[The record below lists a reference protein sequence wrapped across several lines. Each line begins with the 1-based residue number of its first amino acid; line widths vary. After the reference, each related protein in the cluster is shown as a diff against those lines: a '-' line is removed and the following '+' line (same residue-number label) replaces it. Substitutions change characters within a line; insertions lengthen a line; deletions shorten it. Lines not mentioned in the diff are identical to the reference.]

1 MSFQLLSDNIYWNRF
16 CYCLFIFR
24 FHKQNSQPSLWSV
37 VWWTEA
43 YYHSYVVLLHFAM
56 IFWMHMNA
64 ESALNSC
71 MKYYIK
77 RALRTRK
84 CFVALPIFLL
94 VIHIGIDVDISTGIA
109 KCRAIV
115 VVCTA
120 DLLAHALLVNM
131 KSFSG
136 EYSCPTCTDRG

>member
-1 MSFQLLSDNIYWNRF
+1 
-16 CYCLFIFR
+16 
-24 FHKQNSQPSLWSV
+24 
-37 VWWTEA
+37 
-43 YYHSYVVLLHFAM
+43 
-56 IFWMHMNA
+56 MNA
-64 ESALNSC
+64 DSALHSC

-77 RALRTRK
+77 RALHTRK

-94 VIHIGIDVDISTGIA
+94 IIHIGIDVDISTGIA

-136 EYSCPTCTDRG
+136 EYSCPTCTDRGQYKWDNGNTLHRVWPIDTPASLRTDESVRMNIRHGVSTGKAVSYKAYCKSLFE